1 MEKFNS
7 DFFFNNI
14 IFTIIILVA
23 CFLQISLNFLSFFII
38 SQPYILAIILFLTIR
53 RSNYKVSSVL
63 IIVYGLIYDLIIG
76 GLIGIHSLFF
86 LLLKFFTID
95 FNFSN
100 KILKKYGEWFL
111 FSFSYIVSL
120 LIVKVIFLLVNFK
133 YPDFYSISFNIG
145 TTLLLF
151 PVILFLIEIPK
162 LFFKVFVSK
171 WRNYI

>member
-1 MEKFNS
+1 M
-7 DFFFNNI
+7 
-14 IFTIIILVA
+14 
-23 CFLQISLNFLSFFII
+23 
-38 SQPYILAIILFLTIR
+38 
-53 RSNYKVSSVL
+53 
-63 IIVYGLIYDLIIG
+63 IIG

-171 WRNYI
+171 